1 LKKNYTKYCKEMSDT
16 GQGLLD
22 ADCEDEIL
30 AGSDIANIWGTQDI
44 DIGGDG

>member
-1 LKKNYTKYCKEMSDT
+1 MSDT

-22 ADCEDEIL
+22 ADREDEIL
-30 AGSDIANIWGTQDI
+30 AGSDIANIWGMQDI

>member
-1 LKKNYTKYCKEMSDT
+1 LKKNYTKYRKEMSDT

-22 ADCEDEIL
+22 ADREDEIL
-30 AGSDIANIWGTQDI
+30 AGSDIANIWGMQDI